1 MEVDATDSLSAAID
15 IGNSAAKWITSGCAG
30 EPCRVSLK
38 QSDWADQLIEQASSV
53 DRAIQFR
60 IASVNRP
67 MAKLLVSRIEAIRP
81 QATIWQVSNRDV
93 PMVALVASPD
103 RVGIDRLLAAWGAS
117 QLFPN
122 QHAVV
127 VDAGSAIT
135 IDCIGKE
142 NEFLGGVI
150 MPGLSLQFESLA
162 RGTDALPSID
172 WAVQSSLWNEE
183 DLPVPAVD
191 TVSAIRSGILLGSAA
206 SIDSLIER
214 YQQRLEPS
222 EIPVIFT
229 GGDGVLLAKLSRRK
243 PRIMPKLV
251 LDAIL
256 ALPLSSHP

>member
-1 MEVDATDSLSAAID
+1 MAVDASDSPCIAID
-15 IGNSAAKWITSGCAG
+15 IGNSAAKWTTSGCTG
-30 EPCRVSLK
+30 ELSRISLK
-38 QSDWADQLIEQASSV
+38 QSDWADHLVDQASS
-53 DRAIQFR
+53 DDSASQFR

-67 MAKLLVSRIEAIRP
+67 MAKLLVSRIEATRP
-81 QATIWQVSNRDV
+81 QATIWQISNHDV
-93 PMVALVASPD
+93 PMIARVASPD
-103 RVGIDRLLAAWGAS
+103 RVGIDRLLAAWQVS
-117 QLFPN
+117 QLFPL
-122 QHAVV
+122 QQVVV

-135 IDCIGKE
+135 IDCVSGA

-150 MPGLSLQFESLA
+150 LPGLSLQFESLA

-172 WAVQSSLWNEE
+172 WSVKSSQWNEE
-183 DLPVPAVD
+183 DLPMPAVD

-214 YQQRLEPS
+214 YQLQVEQS

-256 ALPLSSHP
+256 ALPPSGHS